1 LARHGTPQSPND
13 LQAHAAVRFR
23 FPNSGNLQRWPLAD
37 PDPPVRTALTCNNM
51 EALRGAVIQG
61 FGIGCMPD
69 FLTRDALA
77 TGVLVEVLPQHTE
90 GTGRFQLVWPSNRNL
105 SPKVRVF
112 VDFMGQHCGDARA
125 KL

>member
-1 LARHGTPQSPND
+1 
-13 LQAHAAVRFR
+13 
-23 FPNSGNLQRWPLAD
+23 
-37 PDPPVRTALTCNNM
+37 
-51 EALRGAVIQG
+51 
-61 FGIGCMPD
+61 MPD